1 MKKYYVIAMLM
12 FSVAATVHAQH
23 KARTGFYAGPSFSSF
38 LTKSYGASERSKL
51 KAGFNAGI
59 LWDIPVSRSLS
70 IHTGLKFIQK
80 GGMEK
85 DGDYKV
91 SMTINDLEFPVNLVY
106 YTNGFKGSFFFGAG
120 LTMAMTLT
128 GKLTEK
134 DNGDKYSEKID
145 FGIKEDDDLKSF
157 DFGAN
162 ILGGFEWKNGIVVA
176 LNYNHGFANL
186 SNIPGDVTRTSYFG
200 VKLGYM
206 LRKR

>member
-1 MKKYYVIAMLM
+1 MKKFYVITIVM
-12 FSVAATVHAQH
+12 FYVAANVNAQQ
-23 KARTGFYAGPSFSSF
+23 KALTGFYAGPSFSSI
-38 LTKSYGASERSKL
+38 LTKSYGISESSKL
-51 KAGFNAGI
+51 KAGLNVGV
-59 LWDIPVSRSLS
+59 LWDIPVSRSFS

-85 DGDYKV
+85 VEDYKF
-91 SMTINDLEFPVNLVY
+91 SMTINDLEVPVNLVY

-120 LTMAMTLT
+120 LTMAMALT
-128 GKLTEK
+128 GKVTEK

-162 ILGGFEWKNGIVVA
+162 LLGGFEWKNGIVVA
-176 LNYNHGFANL
+176 VNYNQGFANL
-186 SNIPGDVTRTSYFG
+186 SNIPQDVTRTMYIG